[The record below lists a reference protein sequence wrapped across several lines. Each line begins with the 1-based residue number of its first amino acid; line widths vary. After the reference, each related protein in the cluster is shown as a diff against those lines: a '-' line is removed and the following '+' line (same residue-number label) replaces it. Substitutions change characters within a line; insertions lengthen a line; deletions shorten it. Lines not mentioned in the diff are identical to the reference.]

1 MENLQRMLER
11 RLLGWRSNNYLKAF
25 AYGLGLSF
33 LVFLPF
39 VIVDNGYFLYYGD
52 FNVQQVPFYQ
62 MCHDAVRSGNMGWSW
77 TTDLGA
83 NFMGSYTFYLLGSP
97 FFWLTIPF
105 PSEAVPYLMAP
116 LLVLKFACVTPTTSP
131 VRKSS
136 RTPTAISWSSAAPMT
151 LHHAGAPALM
161 AARSR
166 ARCTG

>member
-62 MCHDAVRSGNMGWSW
+62 MCHDAVRSGNMGVELDHGFGGPTLWAP
-77 TTDLGA
+77 T
-83 NFMGSYTFYLLGSP
+83 
-97 FFWLTIPF
+97 
-105 PSEAVPYLMAP
+105 PS
-116 LLVLKFACVTPTTSP
+116 
-131 VRKSS
+131 
-136 RTPTAISWSSAAPMT
+136 ISWEAPSS
-151 LHHAGAPALM
+151 G
-161 AARSR
+161 
-166 ARCTG
+166 